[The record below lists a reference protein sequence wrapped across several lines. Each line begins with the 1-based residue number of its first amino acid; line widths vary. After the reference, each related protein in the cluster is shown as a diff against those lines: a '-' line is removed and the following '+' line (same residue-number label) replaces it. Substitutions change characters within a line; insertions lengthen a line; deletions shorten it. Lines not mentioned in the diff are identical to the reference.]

1 MMVPSP
7 VAARVRAAAVEW
19 SVYPVGQLRSSGFGF
34 TGTVPRPPG
43 AAARAEAALFAAE
56 GWLAAVRH
64 DFTTGVFPTLRDR
77 FPTLSRADRDAL
89 VATARQVRRGEPLAA
104 AAEGV
109 LRRQGYRT
117 WAARWAEATALW
129 QAAAAR
135 GLNSFGT
142 ESEAVL
148 ADVRRLLS
156 PPRVAQAVTQ
166 SAPGYAERLYR
177 ERANPTAPSQIRAKE
192 RAELVTGHRFL
203 RRLGARC
210 ETVSF
215 FGPSLFIRLDPEQSA
230 PLWMGPPGP
239 ETVAVD
245 AATWLIR
252 ELAGKALR
260 RVPRPQWWVSRDPLW
275 RLDDGT
281 LVRVIDGRALP
292 VGKEEAHWWERLT
305 GWWRLDQLAAIEPDG
320 ARLVQTLRT
329 LRPSLR
335 FGPAVPATERN
346 ALARLAREV
355 PHDPDVGELRTRL
368 QAVERTSW
376 PERQVL
382 LRDTERVLRE
392 RGYPTGRGA
401 GEQYAD
407 RTFWHEERSSPYSER
422 TAFGAPVVAAVD
434 RALAAAIP
442 PLYLLAVLDRADA
455 RAAVRTMLDRRPV
468 NLALAAARELPP
480 PTGRADAFR
489 AALAGL
495 ARRRAGSGGVARL
508 TSGELEQLCDP
519 FWTAL
524 SAADREP
531 APALPGFDLLAAG
544 DRIEAAQWVVGEVHD
559 DSSSILGGSS
569 SRVHSRP
576 AGLYADFCA
585 HVANLVPV
593 DRMAGVVSRRRSMH
607 ITPELPGLAIELAG
621 VSAKEPHQVVP
632 IAEAEVCPDGTAVAV
647 RGRRYWLYPGDLPST
662 LHRALSLPGLRSLG
676 WPAPPGPGESPRTPR
691 IEVDGVVLRRAT
703 WTVRLP
709 EPARPG
715 YHHWRHLQRV
725 RREQRIPRRVFA
737 RLAREPKPVYIDL
750 DDPVAVDDLARLGGG
765 SVRLSECLPDADQLW
780 WRPHGAAQVAELRLA
795 CLIGK
800 RPVAG

>member
-1 MMVPSP
+1 MMAP
-7 VAARVRAAAVEW
+7 VAAVEW

-34 TGTVPRPPG
+34 AATVPRPPG
-43 AAARAEAALFAAE
+43 AAALTEAALCAAE
-56 GWLAAVRH
+56 EKLAAVRH
-64 DFTTGVFPTLRDR
+64 EFTTGVFPALRDR
-77 FPTLSRADRDAL
+77 FRALARADRDAL
-89 VATARQVRRGEPLAA
+89 VAAARRVRRGEPLAA
-104 AAEGV
+104 AAEEV
-109 LRRQGYRT
+109 LRREGYRT
-117 WAARWAEATALW
+117 WAARWAEATAAW
-129 QAAAAR
+129 RAAAAHGR
-135 GLNSFGT
+135 DSFEA
-142 ESEAVL
+142 ESDAVL
-148 ADVRRLLS
+148 AGVRRSLAG
-156 PPRVAQAVTQ
+156 PRVAQAVTQ

-177 ERANPTAPSQIRAKE
+177 ARADPQPSRIRAKE
-192 RAELVTGHRFL
+192 RAGLVTGHRFL

-215 FGPSLFIRLDPEQSA
+215 FGPSLFVRLDPEQSA
-230 PLWMGPPGP
+230 PLWTDAPGP
-239 ETVAVD
+239 ETVSVD
-245 AATWLIR
+245 AAAWLIR

-260 RVPRPQWWVSRDPLW
+260 RLPRSQWWVSRDPLW
-275 RLDDGT
+275 RLDGGA

-292 VGKEEAHWWERLT
+292 VGPEAARWWERLT
-305 GWWRLDQLAAIEPDG
+305 GWCKLDKLTAIEPDG
-320 ARLVQTLRT
+320 ARLAQALRT
-329 LRPSLR
+329 LRPALR
-335 FGPAVPATERN
+335 FGPAVPATERD

-355 PHDPDVGELRTRL
+355 PDDPDVGEVRARLR
-368 QAVERTSW
+368 AVERTPG
-376 PERQVL
+376 PERQDL

-407 RTFWHEERSSPYSER
+407 RTFWHEERGSPYSER
-422 TAFGAPVVAAVD
+422 TVFGAPVVAAVE
-434 RALAAAIP
+434 RALAAAVP
-442 PLYLLAVLDRADA
+442 PLYLLAVLERADA
-455 RAAVRTMLDRRPV
+455 RAAVRTMLDGRPV

-480 PTGRADAFR
+480 PSGRADAFR
-489 AALAGL
+489 AALADL
-495 ARRRAGSGGVARL
+495 ARRRAGDRGVARL
-508 TSGELEQLCDP
+508 TAGDVAELCRP
-519 FWTAL
+519 FWAAL

-576 AGLYADFCA
+576 DGLYADFCA
-585 HVANLVPV
+585 HVAELVPV
-593 DRMAGVVSRRRSMH
+593 DRMAGVVSRRRTMH

-676 WPAPPGPGESPRTPR
+676 WPAPRGAGESRTPR

-703 WTVRLP
+703 WTLHLP

-715 YHHWRHLQRV
+715 YQHWRHVQRL
-725 RREQRIPRRVFA
+725 RREHGIPRRVFA
-737 RLAREPKPVYIDL
+737 RLVREPKPVYLDL

-765 SVRLSECLPDADQLW
+765 WVRLSECLPDADQLW
-780 WRPHGAAQVAELRLA
+780 WRPDGAAQVAELRLA

-800 RPVAG
+800 RPEER